1 MNKKIKIE
9 QLFYNQKNSYDIV
22 NKSKQIELSGYKYVI
37 VNNLVSKLSIR
48 YFMFIVVSLSKSDYE
63 LNNMFQQMKQ
73 ESNWYKDKD
82 NRYYKFKLLK
92 N

>member
-48 YFMFIVVSLSKSDYE
+48 YFMFIVVSLSKTDYE

-82 NRYYKFKLLK
+82 NRYYKLKLLK

>member
-9 QLFYNQKNSYDIV
+9 QLFYNQKNSYDII
-22 NKSKQIELSGYKYVI
+22 NKLKQIELSGYKYVI

-48 YFMFIVVSLSKSDYE
+48 YFMFIVVSLSKLDYE

>member
-48 YFMFIVVSLSKSDYE
+48 YFMFIVVSLSKLDYE